1 MFSSKY
7 HKKNQRLIKERET
20 SRFLSQ
26 LAYGNFKDL
35 PKRTGYDNVLRDKAL
50 NIAKNQKCNW
60 Y

>member
-7 HKKNQRLIKERET
+7 HKKNQRLIKQREA
-20 SRFLSQ
+20 SRFLSE

-35 PKRTGYDNVLRDKAL
+35 PKRTAYNNVLRDKAL
-50 NIAKNQKCNW
+50 DIAKNQKCNW